1 MQRQDYLSFA
11 AYLIMNSIYSNFLA
25 NCGRLKLEL
34 LKSKLKSCIELH
46 KILLTAYAP
55 R

>member
-1 MQRQDYLSFA
+1 MQRQDCLSFA
-11 AYLIMNSIYSNFLA
+11 AYLILNSIYSNFLA

-46 KILLTAYAP
+46 KILLTAYAQ